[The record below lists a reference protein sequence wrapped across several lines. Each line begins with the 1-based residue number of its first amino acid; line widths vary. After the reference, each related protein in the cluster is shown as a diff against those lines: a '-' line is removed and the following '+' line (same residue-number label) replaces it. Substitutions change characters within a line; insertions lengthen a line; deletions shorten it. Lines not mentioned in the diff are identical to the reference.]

1 MNYQI
6 EVENIKCGG
15 CSRSIEDKIGAIPGI
30 DQVSIDIDNGRVSV
44 SGADSLRDQLCEALE
59 SLGYPERGT
68 AAGLSA
74 FGAKAKSV
82 VSCAVGRMRS

>member
-1 MNYQI
+1 MKYRI

-15 CSRSIEDKIGAIPGI
+15 CSRSIEDKISAIPGVV
-30 DQVSIDIDNGRVSV
+30 QVSIDVETNQVNITGDDG
-44 SGADSLRDQLCEALE
+44 LRDQLCTALE

-68 AAGLSA
+68 ATGLSA
-74 FGAKAKSV
+74 MGAKAKSV